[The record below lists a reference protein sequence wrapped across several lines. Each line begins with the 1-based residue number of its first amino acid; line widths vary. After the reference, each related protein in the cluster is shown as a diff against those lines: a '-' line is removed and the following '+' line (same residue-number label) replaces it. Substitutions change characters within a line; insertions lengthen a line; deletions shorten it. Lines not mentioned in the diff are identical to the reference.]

1 MQRGKWTAII
11 AAGALIAFVAWPYV
25 TAYRLKAAVKSGDT
39 AALADLIEFPTLR
52 QGLKEQLNAA
62 MLARLAAEPGGD
74 SGLLAGLGLAALAGT
89 FIDKAV
95 DTYVTPAGVAR
106 LVAGDRLELQSG
118 DRSNAA
124 GAATDGPGAEPTREP
139 FADAKMAYESFD
151 RFVVTVPGEAGEANR
166 FVLRRRGLG
175 WKLTD
180 ILVPLD

>member
-1 MQRGKWTAII
+1 MQRGKWPAII
-11 AAGALIAFVAWPYV
+11 AAGALLIAFVAWPYV

-74 SGLLAGLGLAALAGT
+74 GGLLAGLGLALAGT

-95 DTYVTPAGVAR
+95 DAYVTPAGVAR
-106 LVAGDRLELQSG
+106 LVAGDPLELQAG
-118 DRSNAA
+118 DRSAA
-124 GAATDGPGAEPTREP
+124 GEAAADGPGAEPAREP
-139 FADAKMAYESFD
+139 FAGAKMAYESFD
-151 RFVVTVPGEAGEANR
+151 RFVVTVPGEAGKANR